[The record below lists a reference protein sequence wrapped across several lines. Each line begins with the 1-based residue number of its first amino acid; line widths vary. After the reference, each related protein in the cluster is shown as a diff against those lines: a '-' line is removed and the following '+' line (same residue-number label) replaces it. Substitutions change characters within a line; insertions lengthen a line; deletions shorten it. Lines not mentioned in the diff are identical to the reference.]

1 MNDKLEEIINS
12 EKEIL
17 STLPTDNRKQKNKYI
32 AKAKEFVSESKKL
45 LDKVDEEVT
54 LRYNNYN
61 IHSVNPKIKEIE
73 DYLSIFTNNFYLLKS
88 WNSSFEKSSLDR
100 ITYDISKYY
109 RSNLDEVNESI
120 LKGINVFKK
129 VGIIL
134 TDKDFSYS
142 RFTLEYMTTF
152 MENIEDLS
160 SQVLK
165 DKFNN
170 IYWQCSEIITHI
182 ELNFKY
188 LYFKNQ
194 KKFDEYYK
202 NSAVRFVNG
211 NTYEQVYD
219 RYNNLVKTKDE
230 LISKDVALILERFKN
245 RELMPNDFKVEKLDT
260 FYLEQP
266 NALLNKFKE
275 SILEYRSYL
284 KVSYIIEYF
293 KSLYAEKDKYKNL
306 SKPLFNEIKKNEG
319 KLFGLNKKIIG
330 LQKKG
335 KDISLNDVDVEKS
348 IALLKEKYD
357 GLTDALFKERIL
369 SSFSEGST
377 YLDILEFMYYNYV
390 PLVNFIKTT
399 DEEITYEDINNKI
412 NEVNNIILSPYLSLF
427 NNICINDNKDIRY
440 IISDAYSLS
449 KFDIKPETFDN
460 EGDLDNILN
469 IINRVIVYHNLTEA
483 NVSVDNIKF
492 ICDVDEINNKA

>member
-120 LKGINVFKK
+120 LKGINAFKK

-160 SQVLK
+160 NQVLK

-245 RELMPNDFKVEKLDT
+245 RELMPNDFKVE
-260 FYLEQP
+260 
-266 NALLNKFKE
+266 N
-275 SILEYRSYL
+275 
-284 KVSYIIEYF
+284 V
-293 KSLYAEKDKYKNL
+293 
-306 SKPLFNEIKKNEG
+306 
-319 KLFGLNKKIIG
+319 
-330 LQKKG
+330 
-335 KDISLNDVDVEKS
+335 
-348 IALLKEKYD
+348 
-357 GLTDALFKERIL
+357 
-369 SSFSEGST
+369 
-377 YLDILEFMYYNYV
+377 
-390 PLVNFIKTT
+390 
-399 DEEITYEDINNKI
+399 
-412 NEVNNIILSPYLSLF
+412 
-427 NNICINDNKDIRY
+427 
-440 IISDAYSLS
+440 
-449 KFDIKPETFDN
+449 
-460 EGDLDNILN
+460 
-469 IINRVIVYHNLTEA
+469 VI
-483 NVSVDNIKF
+483 
-492 ICDVDEINNKA
+492 